1 MGKGKEP
8 SADKSS
14 RGSTHREIK
23 LSFGLSDANKNN
35 EVWVEGCE
43 GLKVTVEAASSDG
56 ATSFLL
62 SRRRD
67 TGSTLIFCSFMNL
80 SRPDS
85 LTTCFKAILDG
96 ETVLE
101 EGGKMAIA
109 KEWRLA
115 ISELW
120 EKYETCAND
129 PSIFIKLS
137 VKQGRLLSE
146 VEHRPAFW
154 SAYVCDFP
162 TLVDVTG
169 KKPKFPVSVVDY
181 DDVVVYAQ
189 HDKRQVKLVYLFS
202 RSEVGELYLFH
213 GFHFM
218 DFLGEVGGFPS
229 ARGWKKTLKAQAA
242 EQVTFV
248 LAKAPELRG
257 SRVVCAYLEPWGEC
271 VDGYRQRVA
280 LGGKAWTDYLD

>member
-1 MGKGKEP
+1 MVKGKEP
-8 SADKSS
+8 STDKTS
-14 RGSTHREIK
+14 RGNTHREIK
-23 LSFGLSDANKNN
+23 LNFGLSDANKNIR
-35 EVWVEGCE
+35 VWAEGRE
-43 GLKVTVEAASSDG
+43 GLKETVEAASSDG

-80 SRPDS
+80 SRPGS
-85 LTTCFKAILDG
+85 LTTCLKAILDG

-101 EGGKMAIA
+101 EAGKTAIA

-120 EKYETCAND
+120 EKYESCAND

-137 VKQGRLLSE
+137 VKEGRLVSE
-146 VEHRPAFW
+146 AEHRPAFW
-154 SAYVCDFP
+154 IAYVCEFP
-162 TLVDVTG
+162 TLVEVTG
-169 KKPKFPVSVVDY
+169 KKPKFPISVVDY
-181 DDVVVYAQ
+181 DDVIVYAQ
-189 HDKRQVKLVYLFS
+189 HEQRHVKLVYLFS
-202 RSEVGELYLFH
+202 RSEVGDLHLFH

-248 LAKAPELRG
+248 LAKAPDLRG
-257 SRVVCAYLEPWGEC
+257 PRIVCAYLEPWGES
-271 VDGYRQRVA
+271 VDAYRERVA
-280 LGGKAWTDYLD
+280 LGGKVWTD